1 MRWRSGRGSHPRL
14 DVEVDVEVDV
24 DLDLDLD
31 LDLVLNLVANP
42 VPLLDASGPVSDAF
56 WWMQADGVAS
66 ASLLSVQDRDSVS
79 D

>member
-1 MRWRSGRGSHPRL
+1 
-14 DVEVDVEVDV
+14 VDVDV

-31 LDLVLNLVANP
+31 LDSDLDLDLVINLVANP